1 MEFFNWR
8 SFALIGVSEIAQGVE
23 VVIGFEQ
30 LLALYAEYFRD
41 AEGLKGNARIEP
53 QAVVKFA
60 GRMEIPLGNHTA

>member
-30 LLALYAEYFRD
+30 LLALYSEYFRD

-53 QAVVKFA
+53 QEVVKFV
-60 GRMEIPLGNHTA
+60 GWKKIPLGILTA